1 MAQIWTGVEGGDV
14 RGEEAIVGLP
24 FPVLPQM
31 VGAAVGEA
39 SDLLGEE
46 GAVLLAVRRE
56 GDVVEDPAS
65 AGEVAGGRRQGQRRE
80 ARDVVEVGVRVEV
93 VVDGELGDGAH
104 VLAVHEERE
113 QEEGRH
119 QRGDRGAARRG
130 EEGVSGGGEGT
141 QEAEPPGG
149 GGGG

>member
-14 RGEEAIVGLP
+14 RGEGAIVGLP

-65 AGEVAGGRRQGQRRE
+65 AGEVAGGRR
-80 ARDVVEVGVRVEV
+80 
-93 VVDGELGDGAH
+93 
-104 VLAVHEERE
+104 
-113 QEEGRH
+113 
-119 QRGDRGAARRG
+119 
-130 EEGVSGGGEGT
+130 
-141 QEAEPPGG
+141 
-149 GGGG
+149 